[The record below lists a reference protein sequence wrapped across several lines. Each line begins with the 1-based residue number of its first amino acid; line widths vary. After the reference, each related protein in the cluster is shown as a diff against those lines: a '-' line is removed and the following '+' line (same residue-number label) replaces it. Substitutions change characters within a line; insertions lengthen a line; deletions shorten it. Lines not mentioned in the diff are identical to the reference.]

1 MLGKL
6 LDIDRKDLSW
16 ISAYDFK
23 ECFYLNNEQ
32 MGKKLNAII
41 VNNKKHYDKYLNAI
55 LPDVILDITS
65 ISVIPVNEARPNFIT
80 SKKVEG
86 EVVNLELETDED
98 LMDKIVMIPKADP
111 GYEWIFTKG
120 IKGFVAQS
128 MSRCGITH
136 GNTLR

>member
-1 MLGKL
+1 MLFL
-6 LDIDRKDLSW
+6 
-16 ISAYDFK
+16 
-23 ECFYLNNEQ
+23 
-32 MGKKLNAII
+32 
-41 VNNKKHYDKYLNAI
+41 I
-55 LPDVILDITS
+55 LQS

-120 IKGFVAQS
+120 IKGFITKYGGVAS
-128 MSRCGITH
+128 HMAIRCAEFEIPAAIGCGEKIYDYAVKNQLYGT
-136 GNTLR
+136 